1 MNAELVEKLLAIHE
15 ALKAHSL
22 QHAFGGAIA
31 LAYCVE
37 EPRGTRDLDIN
48 VFVDAERA
56 AEVLASLPEG
66 VRVED
71 ADVEQTKQSGQT
83 RLFWDGVPID
93 IFLNN
98 LPLHEEVANGVT
110 WVELQG
116 AQIPVLDCASLV
128 VFKAFFA
135 RGRDWG
141 DIEEVAAITPKDVE
155 SALETVT
162 GLVGEDDPSC
172 KRLAAIATTKRI

>member
-1 MNAELVEKLLAIHE
+1 MNAELVEKLHAIHQ

-22 QHAFGGAIA
+22 PHAFGGAIA

-37 EPRGTRDLDIN
+37 DPRGTRDLDIN

-56 AEVLASLPEG
+56 DEVLAALPQG
-66 VRVED
+66 VRVEE
-71 ADVEQTKQSGQT
+71 ADVEQAKRNGQT
-83 RLFWDGVPID
+83 RLFWDGVPVD

-116 AQIPVLDCASLV
+116 KQVPVLDCASLV
-128 VFKAFFA
+128 VFKSFFA

-141 DIEEVAAITPKDVE
+141 DIEEVAESTPADVE
-155 SALETVT
+155 SALRTVT
-162 GLVGEDDPSC
+162 ALVGEDDPSC
-172 KRLAAIATTKRI
+172 RKLAEIAGGRS

>member
-1 MNAELVEKLLAIHE
+1 MNAELIEKLFAIHE
-15 ALKAHSL
+15 ALKARSL
-22 QHAFGGAIA
+22 PHAFGGAIA

-48 VFVDAERA
+48 VFVEADRA
-56 AEVLASLPEG
+56 AEVIAALPEG

-71 ADVEQTKQSGQT
+71 ADIEKAKRDGQT
-83 RLFWDGVPID
+83 RLFWDGVPVD

-110 WVELQG
+110 WVEMQG
-116 AQIPVLDCASLV
+116 RQIPVLDCASLV
-128 VFKAFFA
+128 IFKSFFA

-141 DIEEVAAITPKDVE
+141 DIEEVAATAPEEVDR
-155 SALETVT
+155 ALRVVT
-162 GLVGEDDPSC
+162 DLVGADDASC
-172 KRLAAIATTKRI
+172 QKLAAIAAGESA